1 MANWNRPVADRL
13 KSLQP
18 PPPEANF
25 TLAGV
30 RMMYEGADG
39 KEFHCTISE
48 YCRTQIF
55 EFPRVTFR
63 PKGEVPHMPIYSS
76 ASIQAG
82 VTSNLVGYFENSMHS
97 KHYDIDPSFRHVVD
111 ETDAKVKAQQKD
123 SLPVFIVVEEIEQLT
138 PVAMTKGECSIL
150 DEILV
155 RDGEKVPLIPGARE
169 GKKFIVAWR
178 ALDGA
183 WPELPNNQQTV
194 NMVLA
199 AVRVGQETHSP
210 IPKHLDLDC
219 LVTDDERC
227 VGMMRPTASA
237 AEGSVVKV
245 TDTADLIGRVSEIAD
260 AIIDMEQ
267 DIGTPYLAFLVNSMY
282 SDERKD
288 DGYKRLQYLQ
298 LWQAMADTAR
308 KVLDFKGNVGKS
320 KQIVAGTHRLKDLKA
335 YRNDIAHW
343 WADTIDD
350 NCLADLQRTIN
361 ELIRRKYFKPL
372 AK

>member
-1 MANWNRPVADRL
+1 MTNRSRSAADRL
-13 KSLQP
+13 KSLQTATSV
-18 PPPEANF
+18 ANM
-25 TLAGV
+25 TIHAMRV
-30 RMMYEGADG
+30 VYEGLG
-39 KEFHCTISE
+39 GLKVPCTISE
-48 YCRTQIF
+48 YCRTQVF
-55 EFPRVTFR
+55 EFPQVTFR
-63 PKGEVPHMPIYSS
+63 PTGEVPHMPLYSS
-76 ASIQAG
+76 SSVRAH
-82 VTSNLVGYFENSMHS
+82 VTSNLVDYFENSTSS
-97 KHYDIDPSFRHVVD
+97 KHYGIDPNLRHAVA
-111 ETDAKVKAQQKD
+111 ETNVEVKARPKD
-123 SLPVFIVVEEIEQLT
+123 TPVFIVVEEIEQLT